1 MQLSK
6 NADKLQEEFENE
18 IKGLGEVE
26 YFRSPES
33 GIMIM
38 NEAAESKAAKASGL
52 KISGKVEKGGQKTAD
67 DTPIFVRIFNGDWAE
82 IASKEIS
89 DGGSFSVEAGESDV
103 YHFKS
108 ECNGYLP
115 FYLKDFGTGSYQV
128 GSGNSW
134 DTVTLVPGDT
144 TYNADNDDQWSDD
157 VIDANDAAYV
167 RQFIGKRK
175 ACGDYEA
182 DFNMNGDGSIDAKDL
197 GQHRTKHA

>member
-33 GIMIM
+33 SIMIM

-89 DGGSFSVEAGESDV
+89 DGGSFSVEAGGSDV
-103 YHFKS
+103 YHVKF
-108 ECNGYLP
+108 ECDGYLP